1 MDDEKYEISYHE
13 FYCPLCRAT
22 LTTEIY
28 FREFEKGSFESV
40 KVENDKKETY
50 GRFIINHYKN
60 MHGVDFSESKYHVGV
75 ENDA

>member
-40 KVENDKKETY
+40 KVENDKKDTY
-50 GRFIINHYKN
+50 GRFIIDHYKN
-60 MHGVDFSESKYHVGV
+60 IHGVDFTGNKYHVGV
-75 ENDA
+75 EK

>member
-28 FREFEKGSFESV
+28 FRKFEKGSFESV
-40 KVENDKKETY
+40 KVENDKKDTY
-50 GRFIINHYKN
+50 GRFIIDHHKN
-60 MHGVDFSESKYHVGV
+60 IHGVDFTGNKYYVGV
-75 ENDA
+75 EK

>member
-28 FREFEKGSFESV
+28 FRKFEKGSFESV
-40 KVENDKKETY
+40 NVENDKKDTY
-50 GRFIINHYKN
+50 GRFIIDHYKN
-60 MHGVDFSESKYHVGV
+60 IHGVDFTGNKYHVGV
-75 ENDA
+75 EK